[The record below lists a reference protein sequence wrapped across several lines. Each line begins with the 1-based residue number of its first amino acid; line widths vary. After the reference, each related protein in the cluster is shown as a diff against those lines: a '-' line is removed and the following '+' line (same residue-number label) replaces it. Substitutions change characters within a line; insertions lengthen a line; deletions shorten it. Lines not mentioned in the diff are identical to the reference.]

1 MKSIKFLLV
10 LLLSAG
16 FMTGC
21 FEKEDKTYQGPVVVE
36 FAPAPGSSNSY
47 VRTVNVPA
55 TGSATIAVPVQ
66 LVGPHQGSD
75 TQVTYTVGGTATA
88 GLFSI
93 AGSGTT
99 TIPANSSTGNINVV
113 VDAAGWASIASAQTR
128 TVVLTLTGG
137 TFQPN
142 EKYKVYTLT
151 LRKP

>member
-21 FEKEDKTYQGPVVVE
+21 FEQEDKTYQGPVVVE

-55 TGSATIAVPVQ
+55 SGSGTVAIPVQ

-75 TQVTYTVGGTATA
+75 TQVTFTVGGTATA

-93 AGSGTT
+93 AGTST

-113 VDAAGWASIASAQTR
+113 VDAAGWAAIAAGQTR

-142 EKYKVYTLT
+142 EKYKVFTLT
-151 LRKP
+151 LRKA

>member
-21 FEKEDKTYQGPVVVE
+21 FEQEDKTYQGPVVVE

-47 VRTVNVPA
+47 VRTVNIP
-55 TGSATIAVPVQ
+55 TSGTATIPVPIQ

-75 TQVTYTVGGTATA
+75 TQVTFTVGGTATA

-93 AGSGTT
+93 SGTT
-99 TIPANSSTGNINVV
+99 ATIPANSSTGNINVV
-113 VDAAGWASIASAQTR
+113 VDAAGWASLASAQTR

-137 TFQPN
+137 TFQPS
-142 EKYKVYTLT
+142 EKYKVFTLT